1 MHSAIFLLEDKK
13 RPPHHRD
20 RAASVSEIRSYFA
33 TVLSSN
39 PSSSRAAMA
48 LSASKASGDSTLQTA
63 RRASK
68 LISTSLTPGWSA
80 RVARTLGAHPVGQ
93 VMPGTLNT
101 TVCRLAPTAAEEDP
115 DSGAADGAE
124 PLSAQPTTSISP
136 SRTPRRRFI
145 LRFLSSNEKN
155 WCGFVTTTKNTSKCC
170 VHGDSLNVVDRD
182 NR

>member
-101 TVCRLAPTAAEEDP
+101 TVCRLAPTAAEDP
-115 DSGAADGAE
+115 DSGAPDGAE

-136 SRTPRRRFI
+136 SRTPRKHFI

-155 WCGFVTTTKNTSKCC
+155 WCRFVTTTGNTSKCC
-170 VHGDSLNVVDRD
+170 VYGDSLNAVDRD

>member
-1 MHSAIFLLEDKK
+1 MHSAIFYSKTKK
-13 RPPHHRD
+13 GRPVIATGRPQCQKSGATSPRCSLRIPLHR
-20 RAASVSEIRSYFA
+20 EQ
-33 TVLSSN
+33 
-39 PSSSRAAMA
+39 AMA
-48 LSASKASGDSTLQTA
+48 LSASKASGDSNLQTA

-101 TVCRLAPTAAEEDP
+101 TVCRLAPTAAEDP
-115 DSGAADGAE
+115 DSGAPDGAE

-136 SRTPRRRFI
+136 SRTPRKHFI

-155 WCGFVTTTKNTSKCC
+155 WCGFVTTTGNTSKCC
-170 VHGDSLNVVDRD
+170 VYGDSLNASRS
-182 NR
+182 R